1 MDLFSISMKEK
12 GVGDGGDVL
21 GIVPEG
27 IVAELGAR
35 ALLRGSIGGV
45 GQPQTKILQTQH
57 SQISLL

>member
-1 MDLFSISMKEK
+1 MKEK